1 MISVGCLIQAVCCK
15 SRELGKLKFALS
27 AHWRQASTF
36 SCNQI
41 EFYNG
46 TRATLKDCGY
56 RARAIFR
63 YIQLTEVERPRYGCH
78 FARRRNDLYRLI
90 STAAG
95 KTNNPPIFEQG
106 SNLEI
111 YIKVCFSQRASSDV
125 VDIVAIIV
133 LPGCPVAP
141 AFAKSTHSVSPG
153 TTASRIRLLS
163 GDHAEINASTD
174 AKACVYGRPAWVTRA
189 DPSLVAS

>member
-1 MISVGCLIQAVCCK
+1 
-15 SRELGKLKFALS
+15 
-27 AHWRQASTF
+27 
-36 SCNQI
+36 
-41 EFYNG
+41 
-46 TRATLKDCGY
+46 LKDCGY

-90 STAAG
+90 STASG

-111 YIKVCFSQRASSDV
+111 FAKVCFSQRASSDI
-125 VDIVAIIV
+125 VDIVAVIV

-141 AFAKSTHSVSPG
+141 ALAIDTLRI
-153 TTASRIRLLS
+153 SRHNSEQKPPTI
-163 GDHAEINASTD
+163 G
-174 AKACVYGRPAWVTRA
+174 
-189 DPSLVAS
+189 